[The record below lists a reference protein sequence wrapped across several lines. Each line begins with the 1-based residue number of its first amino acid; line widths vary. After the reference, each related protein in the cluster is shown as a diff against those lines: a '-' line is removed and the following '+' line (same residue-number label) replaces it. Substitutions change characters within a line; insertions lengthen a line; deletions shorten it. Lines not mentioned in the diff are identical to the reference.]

1 VNLYPVRKFP
11 VMELIILKDNQ
22 KVIMKA
28 DINLTVRSEAPNVLP
43 GDHLAKQ
50 ILFRTEPVG

>member
-1 VNLYPVRKFP
+1 MNLYRVRKFP

-28 DINLTVRSEAPNVLP
+28 DINPKVKSETPNVLP
-43 GDHLAKQ
+43 GDH
-50 ILFRTEPVG
+50 PS